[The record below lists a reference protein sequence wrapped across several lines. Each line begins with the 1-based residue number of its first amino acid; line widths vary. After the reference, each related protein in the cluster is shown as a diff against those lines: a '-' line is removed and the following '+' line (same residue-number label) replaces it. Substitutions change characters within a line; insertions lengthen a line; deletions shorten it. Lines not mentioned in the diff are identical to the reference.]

1 MNEKRGLQADSIS
14 RAPAFCPAVNL
25 SNLAACSNFEIRTCQ
40 KILSILFVFVPA
52 SLAFLFEDLH
62 LVLYNL

>member
-1 MNEKRGLQADSIS
+1 MNEERGLQPDRIS

-40 KILSILFVFVPA
+40 KRLSILFVLVPA
-52 SLAFLFEDLH
+52 SLASLFEDLH
-62 LVLYNL
+62 TVL

>member
-1 MNEKRGLQADSIS
+1 MNEKWGLQADSIS

-40 KILSILFVFVPA
+40 KRLSILLVLVPA
-52 SLAFLFEDLH
+52 SLAFLFQDLH
-62 LVLYNL
+62 PIL